1 MMGGLREATY
11 KGQRVGLR
19 ELFQRHGKVW
29 TFNGIAADRPDMPP
43 LFTFERG
50 RTQVVTI
57 ENRTA
62 WPHPMHIHGH
72 AFRVLGPDGRPV
84 PGGGWTDTVLLA
96 AEERTE
102 IVLVADNPGGWLFHC
117 HIQEHHEAGMS
128 CVVRVT

>member
-1 MMGGLREATY
+1 
-11 KGQRVGLR
+11 
-19 ELFQRHGKVW
+19 
-29 TFNGIAADRPDMPP
+29 MPP

-72 AFRVLGPDGRPV
+72 AFRVLGRDGRPV